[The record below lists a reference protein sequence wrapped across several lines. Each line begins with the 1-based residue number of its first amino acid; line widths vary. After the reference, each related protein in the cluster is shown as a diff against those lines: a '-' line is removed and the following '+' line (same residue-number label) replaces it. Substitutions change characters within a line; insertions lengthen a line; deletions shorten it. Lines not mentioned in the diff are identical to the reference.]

1 MPSISRHSRARKKKM
16 TSKMPIAE
24 SSKNADCRLM
34 PSFMLSKM
42 PSTKFARKMPRNRDI
57 WQNPGSS
64 GILLFFSAWHCRDYC
79 TRRFNGIFF
88 APFFDKLSYQ
98 VQMVNL
104 KIYLLLC
111 ICTSSFIRL
120 YGELKCAETRK
131 RRCTSTDLPQKNGSE
146 SFI

>member
-42 PSTKFARKMPRNRDI
+42 PSTKFARKMPRN
-57 WQNPGSS
+57 W
-64 GILLFFSAWHCRDYC
+64 FFRQTSRQWHCRDYC